1 MGVLDRVAARVEA
14 MVEPAVV
21 IAQEAMR
28 ASAELASSGLRLV
41 DRELHYLERE
51 FRKESERPGAV
62 RGKKR

>member
-14 MVEPAVV
+14 MVEPAVD

-28 ASAELASSGLRLV
+28 ASAELASSGLRFV

-51 FRKESERPGAV
+51 LRRESGRPGAV
-62 RGKKR
+62 RRKKR